1 MLCRGAWRELEW
13 YLEPWAALTRS
24 KFKALRLEA
33 SLPPLCALYYDLGVL
48 QVASLPSKVKVVVLT
63 QLTFLLLCIFV
74 KSSSSA
80 TG

>member
-63 QLTFLLLCIFV
+63 QLTFLLRCIFV
-74 KSSSSA
+74 KTLSFA